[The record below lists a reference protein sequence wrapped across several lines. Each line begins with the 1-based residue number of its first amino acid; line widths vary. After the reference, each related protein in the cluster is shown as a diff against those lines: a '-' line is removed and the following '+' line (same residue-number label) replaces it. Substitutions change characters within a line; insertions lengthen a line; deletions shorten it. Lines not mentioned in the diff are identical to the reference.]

1 MHTDDIIEAVGGMSR
16 FQILTIVF
24 IFGPKILMAWGMLM
38 MSFAGTTP
46 DWWCVPATA
55 PSVDETY
62 YMNNV
67 TQKLCPTS
75 DNITCQV
82 VYSQDKNTVVSE
94 WDLICDQNILKN
106 IITSVQMAGV
116 FFGALIGGQSADV
129 LGRKW
134 TYFISLVLQGGFNL
148 VAAFSV
154 NWQMFTAL
162 RFLIGMMI
170 GSLLVVSYPYFME
183 FVGRKWRPIASALP
197 VWVTGVCAFALS
209 SWLRPDWS
217 HQHIILAALHLPFFA
232 GWFFVPESLRW
243 LAVKGRTDEA
253 EKVVDQMSRYNKR
266 EKPPNTLQLL
276 KQVAEEEKSLRSS
289 GSKYT
294 YLDIYRG
301 WSICWKSL
309 IIQFVWACLSL
320 VYYGIS
326 FGAGRLAG
334 NLYLNIFLLGV
345 VEVPT
350 TVLTFFTNNKFGR
363 KWTAV
368 GFFAVATSAAFGV
381 AIIAKTVSKDEQG
394 VIINVLALV
403 TKLGVGGAWAAYA
416 LWSNETYP
424 TVIRNLGYGA
434 ANTAARVGG
443 MIAPYVF
450 AGGDS
455 NLVEPFVIVGST
467 MAVCG
472 LLSVVMK
479 DTKDQPLADTM
490 GDQKNTRGDVTMVA
504 IHKDLENQ
512 EASAS
517 LS

>member
-16 FQILTIVF
+16 FQILMVVF
-24 IFGPKILMAWGMLM
+24 ILGPKMLMGWGMLI
-38 MSFAGTTP
+38 MSFAATTP
-46 DWWCVPATA
+46 DWWCLPATA

-62 YMNNV
+62 GMNNV
-67 TQKLCPTS
+67 TFKLCPTS

-82 VYSQDKNTVVSE
+82 VYSQDKNTIVS
-94 WDLICDQNILKN
+94 
-106 IITSVQMAGV
+106 
-116 FFGALIGGQSADV
+116 
-129 LGRKW
+129 
-134 TYFISLVLQGGFNL
+134 GFNL

-154 NWQMFTAL
+154 NWQMFTVL
-162 RFLIGMMI
+162 RFLIGMMT
-170 GSLLVVSYPYFME
+170 GSLLVGCYPYLIE
-183 FVGRKWRPIASALP
+183 FLGRKFRPLASAIP
-197 VWVTGVCAFALS
+197 VWVTGLCAFALS

-232 GWFFVPESLRW
+232 GWFFVPESLHW

-266 EKPPNTLQLL
+266 EKPTNTLQLL

-403 TKLGVGGAWAAYA
+403 TKLGAGGAWAAYGLLA
-416 LWSNETYP
+416 SETYP

-434 ANTAARVGG
+434 ANTAARLGG

-450 AGGDS
+450 AGGDGD
-455 NLVEPFVIVGST
+455 LVVPFVIVGST

-472 LLSVVMK
+472 VLSVVMK

-490 GDQKNTRGDVTMVA
+490 GGQVNTNGDVMMVA
-504 IHKDLENQ
+504 IQEDIENT
-512 EASAS
+512 E
-517 LS
+517 L

>member
-16 FQILTIVF
+16 FQILMVVF
-24 IFGPKILMAWGMLM
+24 IFGPKMLMAWGMLM

-55 PSVDETY
+55 ASVDETD

-67 TQKLCPTS
+67 TLKLCPTS

-82 VYSQDKNTVVSE
+82 VFSQDKNTVASE
-94 WDLICDQNILKN
+94 WDLICDQNILKS

-116 FFGALIGGQSADV
+116 FFGALFGGQSADV

-134 TYFISLVLQGGFNL
+134 TYFISLVLQSGFNL

-162 RFLIGMMI
+162 RFLIGMTI

-183 FVGRKWRPIASALP
+183 FIGRKWRPIASAMP
-197 VWVTGVCAFALS
+197 VWVTGVCVFALS

-217 HQHIILAALHLPFFA
+217 DQHIIAAALHLPFFA

-266 EKPPNTLQLL
+266 QKPTNTLQLL
-276 KQVAEEEKSLRSS
+276 KQVAEEEQKLRAS
-289 GSKYT
+289 GSRYT

-309 IIQFVWACLSL
+309 IIQFIWMCMSL

-326 FGAGRLAG
+326 FGAGKLAG
-334 NLYLNIFLLGV
+334 NLYLNIFLLAV
-345 VEVPT
+345 VEVPA
-350 TVLTFFTNNKFGR
+350 TVMTFFMNNKFGR
-363 KWTAV
+363 RWTAFI
-368 GFFAVATSAAFGV
+368 FFAAATVGSFGV
-381 AIIAKTVSKDEQG
+381 CIVARTVAKDDQG
-394 VIINVLALV
+394 IIINVLAMV
-403 TKLGVGGAWAAYA
+403 AKLGVGAAWCV
-416 LWSNETYP
+416 LQLLSSETYP
-424 TVIRNLGYGA
+424 TVTRNLGYGA
-434 ANTAARVGG
+434 ANTAARIGG
-443 MIAPYVF
+443 ILAPYIF
-450 AGGDS
+450 ATGGDGD
-455 NLVEPFVIVGST
+455 VVVPFVIVGST
-467 MAVCG
+467 MAACG
-472 LLSVVMK
+472 VLSLILK
-479 DTKDQPLADTM
+479 ETGGKPLADTL
-490 GDQKNTRGDVTMVA
+490 GGQVNSCGDVQMVVTA
-504 IHKDLENQ
+504 ADVEKTKL
-512 EASAS
+512 
-517 LS
+517 